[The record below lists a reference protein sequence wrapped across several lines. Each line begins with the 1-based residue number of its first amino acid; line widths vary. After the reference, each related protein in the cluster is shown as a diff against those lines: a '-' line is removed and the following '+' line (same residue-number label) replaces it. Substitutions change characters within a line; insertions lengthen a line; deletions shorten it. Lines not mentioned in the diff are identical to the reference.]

1 MSRGRR
7 PRLRT
12 LLFLFMPE
20 GQPYDIYRER
30 LSSLYHGYALW
41 EPGPV
46 EDLYE
51 KVSVGDVGYVYNGFF
66 YRMFNV
72 TLPWGDL
79 SNQKFGASKPENYEP
94 MKKEEFERISKSRL
108 AKGDYYSPNVTSQ
121 KNSNNVYAQDP
132 RE

>member
-1 MSRGRR
+1 
-7 PRLRT
+7 
-12 LLFLFMPE
+12 MPE
-20 GQPYDIYRER
+20 DQPYDIYRER

-46 EDLYE
+46 KDLYE

-72 TLPWGDL
+72 TLPWSDP
-79 SNQKFGASKPENYEP
+79 SNQKFDSSQPENYAP
-94 MKKEEFERISKSRL
+94 MKKEEFKQISESHL

-121 KNSNNVYAQDP
+121 KNTDNQFAQDSY
-132 RE
+132 E